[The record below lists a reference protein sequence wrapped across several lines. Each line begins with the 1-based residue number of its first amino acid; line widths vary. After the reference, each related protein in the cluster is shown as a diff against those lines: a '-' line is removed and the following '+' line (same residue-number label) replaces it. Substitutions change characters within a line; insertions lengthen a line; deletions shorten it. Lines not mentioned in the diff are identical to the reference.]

1 MSTEVHDTSLRSQEQ
16 DCAWLDNQWEEEV
29 VSRLP
34 QELEAQAMQLGAWK
48 RKREI
53 ASATDLLRGLLGYV
67 LCAPSFR
74 LLGAWA
80 LLIGLADICE
90 RAWRKRLW
98 RANAWLLWLCGELIA
113 SPVASQ
119 WLREREVGRVLLVD
133 ATRIRHV
140 GGTGDD
146 WRLHTA
152 YELCAGRLSQVSI
165 TDRHG
170 GEKFAYYVLQAGDI
184 VVADRGYGFRSSVAY
199 ASKRKAYVVLRFVL
213 RNFPVED
220 EQGEAIDLLA
230 WAEHSQEEVASRMCW
245 SRWQGERVQVRVI
258 IRRFSEEE
266 ARKAR
271 EQLRKKA
278 RKNGQRVSEQAWKA
292 AGWLWLV
299 TTLPAQTWN
308 AQDVLRLYRAR
319 WQIELVYKRLKQ
331 LLKLGRVASKQR
343 EMVEAT
349 IRLRLIAWAL
359 QEEEANHLRA
369 QLALVATEESV
380 ECGAGMD
387 ADEVEA
393 EESAQCRE
401 EGQADEVEAEGQ
413 ECEREAQDEFTE
425 HPSYAGPISTWL
437 LTSLCLDC
445 LTQQVRGYWT
455 AARLRACLSRLRRF
469 CASSPRRR
477 VHQETR
483 LRAWLVPPRSQTA
496 VQVTLLA

>member
-1 MSTEVHDTSLRSQEQ
+1 MSTEGYDTSLRSEKQEG
-16 DCAWLDNQWEEEV
+16 AWLESQWDEEV

-34 QELEAQAMQLGAWK
+34 QELEAQAIQLKAWK

-53 ASATDLLRGLLGYV
+53 TSATDLLRGLLGYV

-80 LLIGLADICE
+80 MLIGLADLCE
-90 RAWRKRLW
+90 RAWRKRLR

-113 SPVASQ
+113 SPAPAL
-119 WLREREVGRVLLVD
+119 WLREREVSRVLLID
-133 ATRIRHV
+133 ATRIRQV

-152 YELCAGRLSQVSI
+152 YDLCAGRLSQVSL

-170 GEKFAYYVLQAGDI
+170 GEKLAYYVLQSGDI

-199 ASKRKAYVVLRFVL
+199 ASKRNAYVVLRFVL
-213 RNFPVED
+213 RNLPVED
-220 EQGEAIDLLA
+220 AHGEALELLA
-230 WAEHSQEEVASRMCW
+230 WAEHSTAEVTSRLCW
-245 SRWQGERVQVRVI
+245 SLWQGERTQVRVI
-258 IRRFSEEE
+258 IRRLSEEE
-266 ARKAR
+266 ASKAR

-278 RKNGQRVSEQAWKA
+278 SKNGQRVSERALKA
-292 AGWLWLV
+292 AGWLWVV
-299 TTLPAQTWN
+299 TTLPPQTWS

-331 LLKLGRVASKQR
+331 LLKVGRVASKQR

-359 QEEEANHLRA
+359 QEQEASQIRE
-369 QLALVATEESV
+369 QLAQASAEELAQPVEPVEPV
-380 ECGAGMD
+380 ECAQEAGEEREATD
-387 ADEVEA
+387 KGEA
-393 EESAQCRE
+393 EE
-401 EGQADEVEAEGQ
+401 Q
-413 ECEREAQDEFTE
+413 ECEREA
-425 HPSYAGPISTWL
+425 PSELCYAGPISTWL

-445 LTQQVRGYWT
+445 LTQQVRGSWT

-469 CASSPRRR
+469 CGSSPRRR

-483 LRAWLVPPRSQTA
+483 LRAWLAPPLAQAGRQS
-496 VQVTLLA
+496 TLLA

>member
-1 MSTEVHDTSLRSQEQ
+1 M
-16 DCAWLDNQWEEEV
+16 
-29 VSRLP
+29 
-34 QELEAQAMQLGAWK
+34 
-48 RKREI
+48 
-53 ASATDLLRGLLGYV
+53 
-67 LCAPSFR
+67 
-74 LLGAWA
+74 
-80 LLIGLADICE
+80 
-90 RAWRKRLW
+90 
-98 RANAWLLWLCGELIA
+98 
-113 SPVASQ
+113 
-119 WLREREVGRVLLVD
+119 GRVLLVD
-133 ATRIRHV
+133 ATRIRQV

-199 ASKRKAYVVLRFVL
+199 ASKRTAYVVLRFVL

-230 WAEHSQEEVASRMCW
+230 WAEHSKEEVASRTCW
-245 SRWQGERVQVRVI
+245 SRWQGERTQVRVI

-266 ARKAR
+266 ASKAR

-278 RKNGQRVSEQAWKA
+278 RKNGQSVSEQAWKA

-299 TTLPAQTWN
+299 TTLPAQTWG
-308 AQDVLRLYRAR
+308 APDVLRLYRAR
-319 WQIELVYKRLKQ
+319 WQIELVYKRMKQ

-359 QEEEANHLRA
+359 QEQEASQIRA
-369 QLALVATEESV
+369 QLALAATEEPAQL
-380 ECGAGMD
+380 EGPMEGTE
-387 ADEVEA
+387 EVGEA
-393 EESAQCRE
+393 EE
-401 EGQADEVEAEGQ
+401 Q
-413 ECEREAQDEFTE
+413 EREREAPSELVEQL
-425 HPSYAGPISTWL
+425 SYAGPISTWL

-483 LRAWLVPPRSQTA
+483 LRAWLAPPHSQTE
-496 VQVTLLA
+496 VQIQLLA